1 MKVVGRIAAAI
12 TYADTGAARIHADA
26 RAVQIVGAHAS
37 DFCLRRG
44 GLTAATMIMVNF
56 VVA

>member
-1 MKVVGRIAAAI
+1 MKVVGRIAAAV
-12 TYADTGAARIHADA
+12 TYVDTSAARTHADA
-26 RAVQIVGAHAS
+26 GAVQIVGGHAS

-44 GLTAATMIMVNF
+44 GLAAATMIMVGF